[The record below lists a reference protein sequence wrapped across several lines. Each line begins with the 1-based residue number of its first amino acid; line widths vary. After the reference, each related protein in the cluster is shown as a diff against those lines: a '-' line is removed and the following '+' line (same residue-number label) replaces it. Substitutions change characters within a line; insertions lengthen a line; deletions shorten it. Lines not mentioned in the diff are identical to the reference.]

1 MRPIGTTTTSTASA
15 CPALH
20 RLGPE
25 VADAWRDSCLGAL
38 SCPSA
43 ARLLQGARV
52 ARLQA
57 GETFYCG
64 ACHEETVMVALVVE
78 GLLRLYA
85 GADDGRQV
93 TLRYARAGAVV
104 GIAPILVAGPGAA
117 GDRSLERWRLLG
129 GDALCGEA
137 LRDTMILKLDPS
149 TAHAAVTHDAE
160 VARAIAFDLAER
172 LTEARE
178 RLLAELFLPVRSRV
192 AAQLL
197 DLAERDGRWL
207 VVRTSHQG
215 IAASIGSVREV
226 VARTLKRMQREG
238 LVDRVGGPDGH
249 LRLLDP
255 AALHSLS
262 TSTSTQRV
270 RDEGASR
277 PSARARSTASAR
289 VCAPSL
295 A

>member
-1 MRPIGTTTTSTASA
+1 
-15 CPALH
+15 
-20 RLGPE
+20 
-25 VADAWRDSCLGAL
+25 
-38 SCPSA
+38 
-43 ARLLQGARV
+43 V

-226 VARTLKRMQREG
+226 VSRTLKRMQRER
-238 LVDRVGGPDGH
+238 LVDRVGGADRH
-249 LRLLDP
+249 VRLLDP
-255 AALHSLS
+255 AALHALA
-262 TSTSTQRV
+262 TLAPTQCV